1 MFYLLQ
7 VDTIQKVVSGI
18 ATTTEKISL
27 LTLLDKGGWIM
38 YPLYML
44 LIAAIFVFI
53 ERLIAIKKAS
63 KIDEN
68 FMGVIRDHILNGN
81 VQAARSMTKNN
92 SSPVA
97 KMIDKGIQRIG
108 KPIDAIEK
116 SMENVGKLEMYS
128 MEKNLSILT
137 LIAGI
142 APMFGFLGTIIGM
155 VQLFYGIASTGEY
168 TLNTI
173 AGGIYTKMIT
183 SATGLIIGLIA
194 YIGHNYLS
202 TQIDKTANKMEAASA
217 GGVCARDMFHSD
229 SLRMAGSNGLR
240 ANTARSIGSK

>member
-7 VDTIQKVVSGI
+7 SDSLQKAATAAVTSAEKVS
-18 ATTTEKISL
+18 L
-27 LTLLDKGGWIM
+27 WTLLEKGGWIM
-38 YPLYML
+38 YPLYAL
-44 LIAAIFVFI
+44 LIAAIYVFT
-53 ERLIAIKKAS
+53 ERLFAIKKS
-63 KIDEN
+63 GKIDQN
-68 FMGVIRDHILNGN
+68 FMMIIRDHILSGN
-81 VQAARSMTKNN
+81 VQAAKSYARNN
-92 SSPVA
+92 STPVA
-97 KMIDKGIQRIG
+97 KMIDKGLQRIG

-116 SMENVGKLEMYS
+116 SMENVGKLEMYN
-128 MEKNLSILT
+128 MEKNLNILS

-194 YIGHNYLS
+194 YVGHNFLS

-217 GGVCARDMFHSD
+217 DFMDILQEPTR
-229 SLRMAGSNGLR
+229 
-240 ANTARSIGSK
+240 

>member
-7 VDTIQKVVSGI
+7 SDTLQKAVTN
-18 ATTTEKISL
+18 ATVAVEKISL
-27 LTLLDKGGWIM
+27 WTLLEKGGWIM
-38 YPLYML
+38 YPLYL
-44 LIAAIFVFI
+44 LLVAAIYVFT
-53 ERLIAIKKAS
+53 ERFIAIQKAAR
-63 KIDEN
+63 IEPN
-68 FMGVIRDHILNGN
+68 FMVLIRDHILSGN
-81 VQAARSMTKNN
+81 ILAAKSLAKNTDH
-92 SSPVA
+92 PVA

-116 SMENVGKLEMYS
+116 SMENIGKLEMYK
-128 MEKNLSILT
+128 MERNLSILS
-137 LIAGI
+137 LISGI

-194 YIGHNYLS
+194 YMGHNFLS

-217 GGVCARDMFHSD
+217 DFMDILQEPTR
-229 SLRMAGSNGLR
+229 
-240 ANTARSIGSK
+240 

>member
-7 VDTIQKVVSGI
+7 TDTAQNIAGAAMATAEKV
-18 ATTTEKISL
+18 SL
-27 LTLLDKGGWIM
+27 WTLLDKGGWIM
-38 YPLYML
+38 YPLYLL
-44 LIAAIFVFI
+44 LILAIYVFT
-53 ERLIAIKKAS
+53 ERLLAIRRAGL
-63 KIDEN
+63 IDPQ
-68 FMGVIRDHILNGN
+68 FMVIIRDHILSGN
-81 VQAARSMTKNN
+81 VQVAKTYARSHQN
-92 SSPVA
+92 PVA
-97 KMIDKGIQRIG
+97 KMIDKGLQRIG

-116 SMENVGKLEMYS
+116 SMENVGKLEMYN
-128 MEKNLSILT
+128 MEKNLNILS

-194 YIGHNYLS
+194 YVGHNFLS

-217 GGVCARDMFHSD
+217 DFMDILQEPTR
-229 SLRMAGSNGLR
+229 
-240 ANTARSIGSK
+240 